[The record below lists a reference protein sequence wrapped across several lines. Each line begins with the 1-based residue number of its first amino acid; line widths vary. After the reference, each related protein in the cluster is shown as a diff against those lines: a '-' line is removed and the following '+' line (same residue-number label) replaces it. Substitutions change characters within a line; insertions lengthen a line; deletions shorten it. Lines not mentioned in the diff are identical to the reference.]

1 MNLRNTREI
10 KDFASRRLEESA
22 SQKQIV
28 LIYIGLALGLTAF
41 VTVLNHVLDLQIE
54 NFGGLSNLGKK
65 TMLSSVQSMLP
76 LAQSVLTMC
85 LDVGYVA
92 AMLRIARGM
101 YTSPQT
107 LRLGFDRFW
116 VLLRCS
122 IFKGLIFTGV
132 TFVSLYAGILI
143 FMVTPF
149 SEAAMEILMPLVSQ
163 MSLLD
168 NAVMMDDATYAQ
180 LVQAMTPC
188 FVIGGVMMLVLGGS
202 IFYSFRMVNYVIID
216 KPAMGALMALRQS
229 KKMMRGH
236 RLELLKLDVSLWWY
250 YLASA
255 GALLICYGDL
265 LLPMLGVELP
275 VSETVAF
282 FGFYALYMAAS
293 FCVHFF
299 LRNRA
304 EVSEPLVGRQGSR
317 VSMRVARGCA
327 SLLSR
332 PFSG

>member
-10 KDFASRRLEESA
+10 KDFASRRLEESP

-28 LIYIGLALGLTAF
+28 TIYIGLALGLTAL
-41 VTVLNHVLDLQIE
+41 VTVLNHVLGLQID
-54 NFGGLSNLGKK
+54 NFGGLSNLGKR

-76 LAQSVLTMC
+76 LAQSILAMC

-116 VLLRCS
+116 VLLRCA

-132 TFVSLYAGILI
+132 MIGSMYLGIVIFLMTPLAEPVQELVAPLI
-143 FMVTPF
+143 
-149 SEAAMEILMPLVSQ
+149 SQ
-163 MSLLD
+163 MTLLD
-168 NAVMMDDATYAQ
+168 SAVMIDDATYAQ
-180 LVQAMTPC
+180 LVQSMLPC
-188 FVIGGVMMLVLGGS
+188 FAFGGVVLLILGGP
-202 IFYSFRMVNYVIID
+202 IFYSFRMVNYIIID
-216 KPAMGALMALRQS
+216 KPGMGALMALRES

-236 RLELLKLDVSLWWY
+236 RLQLLKLDVSLWWY

-255 GALLICYGDL
+255 GALLVCYGDV

-275 VSETVAF
+275 VPETVAF
-282 FGFYALYMAAS
+282 FGFYLLYMAAS
-293 FCVHFF
+293 FCVHYF
-299 LRNRA
+299 LRNKA
-304 EVSEPLVGRQGSR
+304 EVSYALAYDAVKPEEKQ
-317 VSMRVARGCA
+317 
-327 SLLSR
+327 
-332 PFSG
+332 SGGVVLGNIFQM

>member
-10 KDFASRRLEESA
+10 KAFASRRLEDSA

-28 LIYIGLALGLTAF
+28 VIYVALALGLTAL

-76 LAQSVLTMC
+76 LAQSILTMC

-122 IFKGLIFTGV
+122 IFKGLILTGV
-132 TFVSLYAGILI
+132 AFVSMYTGIMI
-143 FMVTPF
+143 FMLTPLAEPVVEIVTP
-149 SEAAMEILMPLVSQ
+149 LMSQ

-168 NAVMMDDATYAQ
+168 SAGMIDDATYAQ
-180 LVQAMTPC
+180 LVRAMLPC
-188 FVIGGVMMLVLGGS
+188 FAFGGVMLLILGGP
-202 IFYSFRMVNYVIID
+202 IFYSFRMANYVIID
-216 KPAMGALMALRQS
+216 KPAMGALMALRES

-236 RLELLKLDVSLWWY
+236 RLQLLKLDLSLWPY
-250 YLASA
+250 YLAS
-255 GALLICYGDL
+255 GAALVVCYGDV

-275 VSETVAF
+275 VSEMVAF

-293 FCVHFF
+293 FCVHYF

-304 EVSEPLVGRQGSR
+304 EVSYALAYDAVKPEEKQ
-317 VSMRVARGCA
+317 
-327 SLLSR
+327 
-332 PFSG
+332 SGGVVLGNIFEM